1 MVLPC
6 MALIGLAKFMKP
18 PVFGAAAGGG
28 GGKGD
33 PVLEALLTD
42 LPEGVRTSSAAAAD
56 GVLALADWHL
66 CRKFSRA
73 S

>member
-1 MVLPC
+1 

-18 PVFGAAAGGG
+18 PVFGAAAAGGG

>member
-1 MVLPC
+1 

-42 LPEGVRTSSAAAAD
+42 LPEGVRTSSAAAD
-56 GVLALADWHL
+56 GVLALVDWHL
-66 CRKFSRA
+66 CRKLSRA